1 MLSDEIILSEL
12 ESKTRNVYSTD
23 IIKNDVVL
31 TFGRGQDSDATNLIG
46 ELQDR
51 GLYPSNK
58 KSVPWNTL
66 AKTVEEM
73 MGKGSMPS
81 DVQAKFGVY
90 TQKKVK
96 IDRKK

>member
-1 MLSDEIILSEL
+1 V
-12 ESKTRNVYSTD
+12 K
-23 IIKNDVVL
+23 L
-31 TFGRGQDSDATNLIG
+31 TFGRGQESDATNLMS

-58 KSVPWNTL
+58 KAVAWNTL
-66 AKTVEEM
+66 AKLVEEQI
-73 MGKGSMPS
+73 GKGSMPS
-81 DVQAKFGVY
+81 DIQAKFGVY